1 MANISPE
8 VVEERKRQ
16 FGRPLMID
24 DLIRERAKDEHQVPI
39 LGYPR
44 YKDKATD
51 YELFTGKDLDRMVD
65 EMCRV
70 LMKAGLEMNSR
81 KTVGLFAPSDLSF
94 VVALFA
100 LSRLGCRILT
110 VSIRLSEPACL
121 NLMERT
127 ECDTFL
133 VGSTVRITATI
144 EGLKKARPDLNF
156 IPMPA
161 RAEFDKPDS
170 PPEPV
175 FRPIPDIEAEHA
187 QVALFGH
194 SSGSTGLPKPLAL
207 SHRSVLNNIYF
218 GTGCKAFN
226 ALPWYHLHGV
236 FTSFQA
242 MYMRKTAHLYNADLP
257 LTSEHLVAALKE
269 IQPEICHTVPYVLKL
284 MAESQDGIEV
294 LKRCK
299 FVTAAGAR
307 TPDEL
312 GDRVVQQG
320 VNLGVI
326 LGLTEV
332 GHMGDSIYREPGDD
346 SWVYIRP
353 YANLRPHM
361 QFKKVG
367 EGVYEAVYL
376 KSHPALMPTTSNSN
390 DPPGSF
396 HSKDLYTPHPTI
408 ENAWKYIARD
418 DDRITLLS
426 GEKIMPVGMEGA
438 VRESPLIRDG
448 LMVGND
454 RLVPGL
460 LLFRSTAAADM
471 SDDEVIDA
479 VWPLIQSANEAMDEH
494 ARITRD
500 MITVLAADVEYP
512 ATDKN
517 NIIRAA
523 SYRKFEDVIEKL
535 YNRDTQ
541 TNGAAKQLGLEELK
555 EYIFQTVREH
565 AGIQVPDYETDF
577 FAAGVD
583 SLRAAQLR
591 RLLQQEL
598 DLGGHSL
605 PPNVVYEAGN
615 VAKLAG
621 LLYSM
626 RTEGQLQNG
635 HSDAKSEIAKM
646 EELISEF
653 GNFTA
658 QKPKGDV
665 VVLTGATGA
674 LGAHV
679 LSQLLD
685 DPRVSRVYCLVR
697 GDDAF
702 DRVSKSLEARGLT
715 LSKKGTTRAQK
726 LAALSTNNFGAPHLG
741 LRPEEYA
748 EIQKA
753 ATLIIHAAWPVNF
766 NISLES
772 FKPQLAGLR
781 NFLDLAS
788 QTPSPA
794 RVVFISSI
802 SAAFN
807 MPLPANVPEARLESL
822 EYAADTGYGRSKLVG
837 ERICEAAGASGAA
850 VGVLRVGQ
858 ISADSVNGIW
868 NEKEHVPLLVRSA
881 MEVKALPRLYGYEG
895 RCEWMPVDTV
905 AATLLQ
911 LADKLKP
918 GDGTSFYNITPPHA
932 FSWND
937 RFLPALHEAGLE
949 FEEVEF
955 DEWLKRLRARADE
968 LGSAAEEKLPAI
980 KLADYYESTYGKSA
994 GGRDFNLK
1002 FENGRACKD
1011 SVALRTCPELS
1022 EVNIVRKMLQHWLR
1036 HGEQEAK

>member
-1 MANISPE
+1 MANISAE
-8 VVEERKRQ
+8 VVEERMRQ
-16 FGRPLMID
+16 FGKPLMID

-44 YKDKATD
+44 YKDKAAD
-51 YELFTGKDLDRMVD
+51 YELFTGRELDRMVD
-65 EMCRV
+65 EACWV
-70 LMKAGLEMNSR
+70 LMKAGLEMNSH

-100 LSRLGCRILT
+100 LSRLGCRALT
-110 VSIRLSEPACL
+110 VSIRLSELACL

-127 ECDTFL
+127 ECDTL
-133 VGSTVRITATI
+133 IVGSTVRIAATI
-144 EGLKKARPDLNF
+144 DGLKKARSDLNF
-156 IPMPA
+156 IPMLT
-161 RAEFDKPDS
+161 RAEFDKPGS
-170 PPEPV
+170 PSEPFV
-175 FRPIPDIEAEHA
+175 RPIPDREAEHA

-242 MYMRKTAHLYNADLP
+242 IYMRKTAHLYNADLP
-257 LTSEHLVAALKE
+257 LTTEHLVAALKE

-284 MAESQDGIEV
+284 MAESQDGVEV

-320 VNLGVI
+320 VNFGVI

-332 GHMGDSIYREPGDD
+332 GHMGDSIYRAPGDD

-361 QFKKVG
+361 FFKKVG
-367 EGVYEAVYL
+367 EAVYEAIYL
-376 KSHPALMPTTSNSN
+376 KSHPALMSSTSNSN

-438 VRESPLIRDG
+438 VRESPLVRDG

-454 RLVPGL
+454 RLMPGL
-460 LLFRSTAAADM
+460 LLFRSTAATGL
-471 SDDEVIDA
+471 SDDEVIDEI
-479 VWPLIQSANEAMDEH
+479 WPIIESANEVMDEY

-500 MITVLAADVEYP
+500 MIAVLAADIEYP

-523 SYRKFEDVIEKL
+523 SYREFEDVVEKL
-535 YNRDTQ
+535 YNKDTQ
-541 TNGAAKQLGLEELK
+541 TNGAAKQLGLEELE
-555 EYIFQTVREH
+555 EYIFQVVREH
-565 AGIQVPDYETDF
+565 AGIEVTDYETDF
-577 FAAGVD
+577 FAAGID

-605 PPNVVYEAGN
+605 PTNAVYDAGN

-621 LLYSM
+621 VLHAM
-626 RTEGQLQNG
+626 RTGEQLQNG
-635 HSDAKSEIAKM
+635 HSSEKREIAKM
-646 EELISEF
+646 EELISEY
-653 GNFTA
+653 GSFTTR
-658 QKPKGDV
+658 KPKGDV
-665 VVLTGATGA
+665 AVLTGATGA
-674 LGAHV
+674 LGAHI

-685 DPRVSRVYCLVR
+685 DPSVLRVYCLVR
-697 GDDAF
+697 GDDASK
-702 DRVSKSLEARGLT
+702 RVSKSLEARGLT
-715 LSKKGTTRAQK
+715 LSKNDTPRAQK
-726 LAALSTNNFGAPHLG
+726 LTALSTNNFGAPHLG
-741 LRPEEYA
+741 LRAEEYG
-748 EIQKA
+748 ELRNA

-772 FKPQLAGLR
+772 FRPQLAGLR

-788 QTPSPA
+788 ETPSPA

-807 MPLPANVPEARLESL
+807 MPKPARVPEARLELL

-881 MEVKALPRLYGYEG
+881 TEVKALPRLYGYEG

-905 AATLLQ
+905 AATVLQ
-911 LADKLKP
+911 LAAKLEA
-918 GDGTSFYNITPPHA
+918 GAGTSFYNITPSHA

-937 RFLPALHEAGLE
+937 GFLPALRAAGLD
-949 FEEVEF
+949 FEQV
-955 DEWLKRLRARADE
+955 DIAEWLRRLRSRADE

-980 KLADYYESTYGKSA
+980 KLADYYESTYGKSV
-994 GGRDFNLK
+994 GERESDLRY
-1002 FENGRACKD
+1002 ENDRACSD
-1011 SVALRTCPELS
+1011 SIALRSCPELS
-1022 EVNIVRKMLQHWLR
+1022 QVAIVRKMLQHWLR
-1036 HGEQEAK
+1036 HEGQAAE